1 MSDCDFE
8 AIEAHL
14 RGELDG
20 RAEAAVAAHLAR
32 CAACA
37 GELAALRDERA
48 LFAARAS
55 ADPAPPPLAAVLA
68 RARRSAAP
76 TRAGV
81 AAVRG
86 APPPRRA
93 PWATLGVF
101 AAAALAAL
109 ILRPREGDRP
119 PPAEG
124 AVEIHA
130 EPVACFDDEARASLG
145 PAAALT
151 VGAQTD
157 VSCCDQHAGEPA
169 TSTEPCDE
177 ADEAPSCSTSGECPV
192 TNSCGSPREGEG
204 DLTP

>member
-37 GELAALRDERA
+37 GELAALREERA

-55 ADPAPPPLAAVLA
+55 VEPAPPALAAVLA
-68 RARRSAAP
+68 RARRGAAP
-76 TRAGV
+76 PRAGV
-81 AAVRG
+81 AADRRG
-86 APPPRRA
+86 ASPLRRA

-109 ILRPREGDRP
+109 ILRPREGDQA

-130 EPVACFDDEARASLG
+130 EPAACFDDEARASLG
-145 PAAALT
+145 PAVAWT

-157 VSCCDQHAGEPA
+157 TSCCDEHAGEPA
-169 TSTEPCDE
+169 ISTEPCDE
-177 ADEAPSCSTSGECPV
+177 ADEAPCSSSSGAV
-192 TNSCGSPREGEG
+192 TNTCGWPREGEG
-204 DLTP
+204 DPTP